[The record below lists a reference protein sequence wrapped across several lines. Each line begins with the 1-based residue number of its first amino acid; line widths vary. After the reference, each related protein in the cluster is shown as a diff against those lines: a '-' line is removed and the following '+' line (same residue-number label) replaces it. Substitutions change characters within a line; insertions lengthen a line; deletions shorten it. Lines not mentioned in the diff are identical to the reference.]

1 MSFYYAYAC
10 LALNASKLVISVSEF
25 LAFLAFL
32 AFSCAISFACF
43 SAIVWHIAFW
53 YVKYVSCAILFQ
65 LYSSL
70 TFFFAFL
77 ATLLLNW
84 WSYNKVKIEQS
95 NISEPKEFAY
105 LIKKQSKGYYV
116 VLNVTVENHNQLVEF
131 EQNLKFNSNI
141 LRYIIIKDEF
151 YKNNKNKNKEDKIKV
166 EKKEQGEKHD

>member
-1 MSFYYAYAC
+1 MKKYEIMYIVTAK
-10 LALNASKLVISVSEF
+10 LSKEDLIKEVEKNNTF
-25 LAFLAFL
+25 LE
-32 AFSCAISFACF
+32 
-43 SAIVWHIAFW
+43 
-53 YVKYVSCAILFQ
+53 K
-65 LYSSL
+65 
-70 TFFFAFL
+70 
-77 ATLLLNW
+77 
-84 WSYNKVKIEQS
+84 NKVKIEQS